1 MTHELSWPAANLR
14 RCGWPH
20 SPPFRHT
27 LHFPDGVRL
36 TPEQAEPRAS
46 REVHESTPLDSGIQA
61 GLSDKVVAMIIM
73 HYLSAYGP
81 ATPQQFAQWIDAPP
95 SWAAEQFELHSRRL
109 TKINFNERIGEIL
122 EGKPPAQR
130 RDRHGRR
137 HA

>member
-1 MTHELSWPAANLR
+1 MSCPGPRPISDDVDGRILRHSGTLSI
-14 RCGWPH
+14 
-20 SPPFRHT
+20 FRT
-27 LHFPDGVRL
+27 
-36 TPEQAEPRAS
+36 AYAS
-46 REVHESTPLDSGIQA
+46 RRSKPNRGRRVRYTNPHRWTPGFRLVSP
-61 GLSDKVVAMIIM
+61 DKAVAMIIM

-109 TKINFNERIGEIL
+109 AKINFNERIGEIL